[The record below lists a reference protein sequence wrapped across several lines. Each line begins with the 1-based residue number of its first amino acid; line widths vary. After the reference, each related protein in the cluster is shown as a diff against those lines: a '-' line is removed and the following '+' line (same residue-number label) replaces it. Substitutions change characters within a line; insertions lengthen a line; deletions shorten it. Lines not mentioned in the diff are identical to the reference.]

1 MYYDTSQDVVFLQH
15 SDLGGEVF
23 SVVLEAYKRTIQ
35 FIEKQSFDL
44 TGYRLCEFNFLTDP
58 ETDKNV
64 GYLYAFI
71 KNNCPQ
77 PQTGYFEI
85 WYVDAEH
92 ISCFGRKKIKAFR
105 L

>member
-1 MYYDTSQDVVFLQH
+1 MYNTIQDITFLQQT
-15 SDLGGEVF
+15 DLGEESF
-23 SVVLEAYKRTIQ
+23 SAVLKAYKRTIQ
-35 FIEKQSFDL
+35 FIEKQNFDL
-44 TGYRLCEFNFLTDP
+44 TGYHLCEFNFLTDP

-92 ISCFGRKKIKAFR
+92 ISCFGRKKIKPFK